1 MEKENTSAAVAQT
14 HATIHILDLGR
25 QKKKAIKNLKN
36 HTGKL
41 IGEVEHA
48 VATLPDDKN
57 KHVIVVIYK
66 KKRRKRS
73 SFPCSPLSPL
83 SLFR

>member
-1 MEKENTSAAVAQT
+1 MEKENTAASAGQT

-25 QKKKAIKNLKN
+25 QRKKAIKNLKN

-41 IGEVEHA
+41 IAEVEAA
-48 VATLPDDKN
+48 VDTLPDDKN

-73 SFPCSPLSPL
+73 SLSCSPLSPL